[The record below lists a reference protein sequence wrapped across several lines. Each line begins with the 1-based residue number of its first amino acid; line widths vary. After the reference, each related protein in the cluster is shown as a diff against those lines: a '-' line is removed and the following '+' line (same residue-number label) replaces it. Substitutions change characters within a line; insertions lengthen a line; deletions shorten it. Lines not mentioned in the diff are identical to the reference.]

1 MGDAAPDP
9 DWPPPAELGAGE
21 IRLTA
26 FTAGDA
32 PALFAVLD
40 DDAVW
45 EHMAGRPAS
54 AEDLVAAMAAA
65 PAAGRHP
72 WVVWRGERIV
82 GTTSF
87 LDVSLSDRRI
97 EIGHTAYERS
107 AWGSEVN
114 PAAKLALMQWAFGA
128 GFTRVQLKTDIRN
141 LRSRSAIAGLGAR
154 EEGVLRRYQRR
165 ADGSIR
171 DTVMFSV
178 VVEEWPAVRDR
189 LRGRLEPS

>member
-1 MGDAAPDP
+1 MSERLP
-9 DWPPPAELGAGE
+9 DWPPPAELAAGG

-26 FTAGDA
+26 SAPEDA
-32 PALFAVLD
+32 PALFAALD

-45 EHMAGRPAS
+45 AHVAGRPAS
-54 AEDLVAAMAAA
+54 AEELALALAAA

-87 LDVSLSDRRI
+87 LDVSLPDRRI
-97 EIGHTAYERS
+97 EIGHTAYEPP

-128 GFTRVQLKTDIRN
+128 GFTRVQMKTDIRN